1 MLNAANQKERAVF
14 MEKAIRYEACAG
26 APLARVSPEEAGVC
40 AKWVE
45 EMVAAYARAG
55 LRIHS
60 FLLLRDGKVYAEGYY
75 SPYDAR
81 QYQTVYSLSKSFTS
95 AAMGLA
101 QAEGILSLDERVA
114 ALFADEI
121 AKAGVRVG
129 PELESLT
136 LRHLLRMSTG
146 QPEER
151 WQGDFAQTFLSVPFT
166 DMPGEVFR
174 YNTMA
179 TYMCAAALKK
189 RGVDLEAYLQE
200 KLFDPMG
207 IHGLHWMRTESGV
220 CTGGFGLS
228 ILPEVIAKFG
238 VLILQDGVWEG
249 KQLLPRDYLRQATS
263 RQIDNGGR
271 GASRDWEAGYGYQFW
286 MCENGSFRGDGMYG
300 QLCVMNRKKNA
311 VLAMTAFVDDI
322 QAELDVYFDEVL
334 SKMQDAPLAQDPEA
348 NARLRETLAGLSC
361 RMEPAADDGAPVPDA
376 LLRRAIIA
384 GGQAFELSLEG
395 GELLLKTRMCAQP
408 FRASRGKLLCQEAA
422 CALEVSGAHL
432 NVVTRVYAGYG
443 MQGGALVV
451 RLFIPEALMDF
462 RLEVRET
469 ADGVKA
475 RLFDVHNPAKP
486 VEMKEEEA

>member
-1 MLNAANQKERAVF
+1 

-26 APLARVSPEEAGVC
+26 APLPRVTPEEAGVQ
-40 AKWVE
+40 ADWVE
-45 EMVAAYARAG
+45 EMVNAYARTG

-60 FLLLRDGKVYAEGYY
+60 FLLVRDGRVYAEGYY
-75 SPYDAR
+75 SPFDAQ

-101 QAEGILSLDERVA
+101 QEEGILSLDERVA
-114 ALFADEI
+114 EIFADEI

-129 PELESLT
+129 PELKSLT

-151 WQGDFAQTFLSVPFT
+151 WAGDFVQSFLSVPFT

-179 TYMCAAALKK
+179 TFMCAAALKK

-200 KLFDPMG
+200 RLFDPMG
-207 IHGLHWMRTESGV
+207 IHGLHWMRTGAGI

-238 VLILQDGVWEG
+238 VLILQGGAWEG
-249 KQLLPRDYLRQATS
+249 KQLLPRDYLIQATS
-263 RQIDNGGR
+263 RQIENGGR
-271 GASRDWEAGYGYQFW
+271 GATRDWEAGYGYQFW
-286 MCENGSFRGDGMYG
+286 MCENGSFRGDGMFG
-300 QLCVMNRKKNA
+300 QLCVMNREKNA

-334 SKMQDAPLAQDPEA
+334 SKMQDAPLAQAPEA
-348 NARLRETLAGLSC
+348 DAHLQETLAGLSC
-361 RMEPAADDGAPVPDA
+361 LMEPVLDDGGQVPDA
-376 LLRRAIIA
+376 LLPRKLTA
-384 GGQAFELSLEG
+384 GGQKIALSSDG
-395 GELLLKTRMCAQP
+395 DELLLETQMSGQP
-408 FRASRGKLLCQEAA
+408 FRAARGRLLCQEAP
-422 CALEVSGAHL
+422 CAFCVNGAYL

-462 RLEVRET
+462 RLELRT
-469 ADGVKA
+469 AEGRMDA
-475 RLFDVHNPAKP
+475 RMYDVHNPAKP
-486 VEMKEEEA
+486 IALGDEEA